1 MLHAGL
7 VYTSWVPE
15 HPWGFIPRKQQMAM
29 GRMGIT
35 NLIMLLQTIFLS
47 TFPSDTPMTTIN
59 TISLCVD
66 TAYRVVVC
74 VWFLQNGCR
83 HVKTT
88 LLSVLAKIASSY
100 NRIINWIRQYPRHAA
115 PEYPTIANL
124 IPELKPEDPTV
135 ANLILEDPEL
145 KPEDPTIANLI
156 LEDPELNREEALE
169 EPNDANL
176 KLEDLNYA
184 DPHSKELMLNSNLE
198 ATTSACTSTPT
209 AESECHFLHDSE
221 VQAPQSVLTSVT
233 EATKQHHSRTEVE
246 PPMASFP
253 YGVEEESS
261 SLNNSALSSNNL
273 FIPFPSSDNSHPEC
287 QKLIELHHDHD
298 HNHLE
303 FIQPFP
309 DSSDLCAKACLF
321 HNSFDQQSS
330 EVFKPP
336 QLESNTSFAPSFE
349 NFVPG
354 MDVPSLLTGKTEL
367 EAGLL

>member
-59 TISLCVD
+59 TISLYVD

-145 KPEDPTIANLI
+145 KPEDPTVANLI
-156 LEDPELNREEALE
+156 LEDPELKPEDPTVANLILE
-169 EPNDANL
+169 DPELKFEDPTIANL

-184 DPHSKELMLNSNLE
+184 DPHSKELMNLE
-198 ATTSACTSTPT
+198 ATTSACTSTST
-209 AESECHFLHDSE
+209 AASAESECHFLHDSE

-273 FIPFPSSDNSHPEC
+273 FIPVPSSDNSHPEC
-287 QKLIELHHDHD
+287 QKLIE
-298 HNHLE
+298 
-303 FIQPFP
+303 
-309 DSSDLCAKACLF
+309 
-321 HNSFDQQSS
+321 
-330 EVFKPP
+330 
-336 QLESNTSFAPSFE
+336 
-349 NFVPG
+349 
-354 MDVPSLLTGKTEL
+354 
-367 EAGLL
+367 